1 MFFISWWTPLEYCT
15 DHLQFTDWCF
25 LLLDGRNEKLG
36 SIRGTVTRVTLRL
49 IFTDYECAHVG
60 VETNIDFTIGN
71 YLAGSFHSVT
81 GTRCPIVTVD

>member
-1 MFFISWWTPLEYCT
+1 MTVLYRPPAIYRLVFFTCWWTQLH
-15 DHLQFTDWCF
+15 DQ
-25 LLLDGRNEKLG
+25 NEKLG
-36 SIRGTVTRVTLRL
+36 SVTGNVTRVTLRL

-60 VETNIDFTIGN
+60 VETDIDFTICN